1 MRIKGIAA
9 AAAITCVLLLPATA
23 AAKKATFAGTLD
35 DGGKIGL
42 DVKVNKKGKVKKLL
56 QARGTEL
63 RLDCE
68 LSGSH
73 DNAYAAF
80 DGPIKIASN
89 GEFEG
94 LFEQPQYGNLSII
107 DGDFKRKK
115 VSGTFVFDY
124 HFLEDTTGAIPLP
137 EEDCATGVVGFEAKK
152 NADDA
157 TQPFPP
163 QRASAR

>member
-9 AAAITCVLLLPATA
+9 AAAITCMLLPATA
-23 AAKKATFAGTLD
+23 AAKTATFAGTLD

-68 LSGSH
+68 QSGSY

-80 DGPIKIASN
+80 DGPIKIANN

-94 LFEQPQYGNLSII
+94 RFEQPQYGNVSII

-124 HFLEDTTGAIPLP
+124 HFLEDTTTDPPLP
-137 EEDCATGVVGFEAKK
+137 EEDCTTGVVGFEAKK
-152 NADDA
+152 KADDA

>member
-1 MRIKGIAA
+1 MRTKGIAA
-9 AAAITCVLLLPATA
+9 VAAITCMLLPAVA
-23 AAKKATFAGTLD
+23 AAKTATFAGTLE
-35 DGGKIGL
+35 DGGKIGI

-63 RLDCE
+63 RLECE
-68 LSGSH
+68 QSGSYE
-73 DNAYAAF
+73 NGYAAF
-80 DGPIKIASN
+80 DGPLKIAKN
-89 GEFEG
+89 GEFEAR
-94 LFEQPQYGNLSII
+94 FEQPQYGNVSII

-115 VSGTFVFDY
+115 VSGTFIFDY
-124 HFLEDTTGAIPLP
+124 HFLEDTTGIEPLP
-137 EEDCATGVVGFEAKK
+137 EEDCSTGVVGFEAKK